1 MNIQIYNITF
11 LFISVVSFCITPFN
25 LSAEEDSSAAKAVTL
40 EVPITGNSETE
51 IVMPEIP
58 LELTAETEE
67 IISENFDD
75 TEPTIYIPQD
85 EEIFRAEITPDSGQP
100 PLKILKDIVQPGEL
114 KELSWSAGQS
124 FSGKTVKSSVL
135 VVRGHKP
142 GPTLCLVAA
151 IHGDELNGIEI
162 VRRVVR
168 NLDPLEINGTVI
180 GVPIVNVFGFTGNT
194 RYLPDRRDLNR
205 YFPGNPT
212 GSAASR
218 IANRFI
224 TQIINHCE
232 YVVDFHTGSFK
243 RNNLPQL
250 RADMNVEKVREF
262 VEHFGSVAVLHKSGH
277 GKSLRAT
284 VTRAG
289 IPTVAFEM
297 GQTGSLQEEYV
308 ESGIKTMDTLI
319 RNLGI
324 LKRFRL
330 WFDPQP
336 VYYGSR
342 WVRVNSGGILIAK
355 VKIGSKVEK
364 HDILGHLIN
373 PLTTEESEILAPFN
387 GRILGMALN
396 QFMLPGYAAFH
407 IGISSDTST
416 MIKEEQSEENEDDES
431 DESDDESDDE
441 TEEPENGDSIQTAD
455 EEEFH

>member
-1 MNIQIYNITF
+1 MSTEVGSRDIEVIT
-11 LFISVVSFCITPFN
+11 
-25 LSAEEDSSAAKAVTL
+25 
-40 EVPITGNSETE
+40 
-51 IVMPEIP
+51 PEIP
-58 LELTAETEE
+58 IELNRENNLEQITSLPQHDEDAKVELA
-67 IISENFDD
+67 SEFV
-75 TEPTIYIPQD
+75 EQ
-85 EEIFRAEITPDSGQP
+85 A
-100 PLKILKDIVQPGEL
+100 PLKILKDVVQPGEL

-124 FSGKTVKSSVL
+124 FSGKAIKPSVL
-135 VVRGHKP
+135 VVRGLKT
-142 GPTLCLVAA
+142 GPTLCLIAA

-168 NLDPLEINGTVI
+168 NLDPMEVNGTVI
-180 GVPIVNVFGFTGNT
+180 GVPIVNIFGFTGNT

-205 YFPGNPT
+205 YFPGNPD

-218 IANRFI
+218 IADRFF

-262 VEHFGSVAVLHKSGH
+262 VGHFGSVAVLHKSGH
-277 GKSLRAT
+277 GKSLRAAA
-284 VTRAG
+284 TREG

-308 ESGIKTMDTLI
+308 ESGIKTIDILI
-319 RNLGI
+319 RNLNI

-330 WFDPQP
+330 WFEPQP

-342 WVRVNSGGILIAK
+342 WVRVNSGGILISK
-355 VKIGSKVEK
+355 VEIGSKVEK
-364 HDILGHLIN
+364 HDILGHIIN
-373 PLTTEESEILAPFN
+373 PLTTEETEILAPFN
-387 GRILGMALN
+387 GRILGIALN

-407 IGISSDTST
+407 IGISSDTYT
-416 MIKEEQSEENEDDES
+416 MIKEEKSQVSEDDES
-431 DESDDESDDE
+431 DESDDELDDE
-441 TEEPENGDSIQTAD
+441 TEEPENGESLQAG

>member
-1 MNIQIYNITF
+1 MNIRAYNVIY
-11 LFISVVSFCITPFN
+11 LFVLAVSFCTTPFN
-25 LSAEEDSSAAKAVTL
+25 LSATEDDNSEDETVTL
-40 EVPITGNSETE
+40 EIQIDDNIKTE
-51 IVMPEIP
+51 VLTPEIP
-58 LELTAETEE
+58 IELTIETEE
-67 IISENFDD
+67 TVSENVDD
-75 TEPTIYIPQD
+75 IPTVYIPQD
-85 EEIFRAEITPDSGQP
+85 NEVEQIDITQSAEQP
-100 PLKILKDIVQPGEL
+100 PLNILNDVVQPGEL
-114 KELSWSAGQS
+114 RELNWSAGQS
-124 FSGKTVKSSVL
+124 FSGKTVKPSVL
-135 VVRGHKP
+135 VVRGLKS
-142 GPTLCLVAA
+142 GSVLCLVAS

-168 NLDPLEINGTVI
+168 NLKPLEVNGTVI
-180 GVPIVNVFGFTGNT
+180 GVPIINIFGFTGNT

-205 YFPGNPT
+205 YFPGNPR

-218 IANRFI
+218 IAYLFF
-224 TQIINHCE
+224 TQIVNHCE

-277 GKSLRAT
+277 GKSLRAAA
-284 VTRAG
+284 TRAG
-289 IPTVAFEM
+289 IPTVAFEL
-297 GQTGSLQEEYV
+297 GQPGTLQEEYV
-308 ESGIKTMDTLI
+308 ESGIKTIDSLI

-342 WVRVNSGGILIAK
+342 WIRVNSGGILSSRI
-355 VKIGSKVEK
+355 KIGSKVK
-364 HDILGHLIN
+364 KGDLLGYIIN
-373 PLTTEESEILAPFN
+373 PLTTEEKEILAPVN

-407 IGISSDTST
+407 IGISADTST
-416 MIKEEQSEENEDDES
+416 MVEEEQSQDNEENEEDES
-431 DESDDESDDE
+431 DESDESD
-441 TEEPENGDSIQTAD
+441 EEPENGGSIDTSD

>member
-1 MNIQIYNITF
+1 MNIQSNNINF
-11 LFISVVSFCITPFN
+11 FFVLVISFYITSFN
-25 LSAEEDSSAAKAVTL
+25 LSATEDVSNETKEVTL
-40 EVPITGNSETE
+40 ELPIEENHSSEVL
-51 IVMPEIP
+51 IPEIP
-58 LELTAETEE
+58 IELTADHEELTAEDLE
-67 IISENFDD
+67 
-75 TEPTIYIPQD
+75 TIYHPQD
-85 EEIFRAEITPDSGQP
+85 AEVVIPETNLDASEQP

-124 FSGKTVKSSVL
+124 FSGKTIKPSVL
-135 VVRGHKP
+135 VVRGLKA
-142 GPTLCLVAA
+142 GPSLCLVAA

-168 NLDPLEINGTVI
+168 NLDPMEVNGTVI
-180 GVPIVNVFGFTGNT
+180 GVPIVNIFGFTGNT

-205 YFPGNPT
+205 YFPGNPN

-218 IANRFI
+218 IAHRFF
-224 TQIINHCE
+224 TQIINHCD

-277 GKSLRAT
+277 GKSLRAAA
-284 VTRAG
+284 TRAD
-289 IPTVAFEM
+289 IPTVAFEL

-319 RNLGI
+319 RNLEI
-324 LKRFRL
+324 LKRFHL
-330 WFDPQP
+330 WFEPQP

-342 WVRVNSGGILIAK
+342 WVRVNSGGILISKVEIGAK
-355 VKIGSKVEK
+355 VKK
-364 HDILGHLIN
+364 HDILGHIIN

-407 IGISSDTST
+407 IGITSDTTT
-416 MIKEEQSEENEDDES
+416 MVKEEKLQDTEDDES
-431 DESDDESDDE
+431 DESNDELDDE
-441 TEEPENGDSIQTAD
+441 TEEPENGDNLQINH
-455 EEEFH
+455 EEEIH